1 MDAFG
6 AERRKAKMLNFSIAY
21 GKTAQG
27 LSRDW
32 QVSVKEARDTLK
44 LWYRD
49 RKEVS
54 AWQKRQK
61 ELAREKC
68 EVYTLLGRSRRF
80 PNMTHAPHGQK
91 GHVDRAVINAPVQGS
106 AADVAMCAM
115 LEIERNARLKE
126 LGWRLLL
133 QVHDEVILEGPT
145 ESAEAARAIVVECMS
160 KPFYGTNIL
169 KVDLAVD
176 AKCGKSWY
184 DAK

>member
-1 MDAFG
+1 
-6 AERRKAKMLNFSIAY
+6 MLNFSIAY

-91 GHVDRAVINAPVQGS
+91 GHVDRAAINAPVQGS

-145 ESAEAARAIVVECMS
+145 ESAEAARAIVAECMS